1 MPKRLLI
8 SIGLLS
14 VAVIAFQ
21 LVLMQILSI
30 TQWYHFAYMVIS
42 VAMLGFG
49 FSGTVLAVAREWFL
63 ERSETI
69 IPLLMILSGLSMAVV
84 IPVTQ
89 SLLGG
94 FDMYLLFVDTS
105 QIWLLL
111 VTYLIY
117 LIPFFLAALA
127 IGLMFVKYVAS
138 IGTVYF
144 ANLIGSGLGGI
155 TAIAFLWSVL
165 PNQLP
170 GLTAVFPVAAGLL
183 LITRKYR
190 SGFIILSSFSI
201 IVSLFFIIRP
211 VELNISEYKSISYAM
226 NLPGA
231 VIENERVSPHGLLQA
246 VSSDAL
252 RHAPGLS
259 LAYTGEI
266 PVRKAVLNNGEWFGP
281 LVVWAREDTTHLMD
295 YTTTALPFIVGRRE
309 RVLVI
314 NARTGTGI
322 SHALTNGARQ
332 VTAVEP
338 NIPAVSMMLNEY
350 AGEIDSLFHHP
361 SVNIHTIEPRTYL
374 KISREQYD
382 LIMLPTVD
390 AFGGTAG
397 LYALQEQYVL
407 TREAFAEMWR
417 LLSPDGMIS
426 ITSWMDYPVRNPLKI
441 LATLVELLETEGI
454 EKIDN
459 HIIAIRS
466 WGTVSFF
473 VRRSSITSDEIE
485 AIRGFCR
492 TMFFDPVI
500 LPGLVEG
507 ERTRYNDIDDRSFFG
522 YVDEIL
528 ASDRRILFDEY
539 DFRLR
544 PASDNRP
551 YFSQFLRWR
560 TVPHLRGLFGDRALP
575 FLEVGYLFV
584 VVTFI
589 QIFLAAVVLIILPL
603 FKIGFRGGGK
613 TWTVLYFSGLG
624 FGFMFIEIVLIQRFI
639 LYLGHPIYSAAAVI
653 TALLICSGV
662 GSYVSSRFSAVS
674 NNLRYA
680 TGIVAGFTLLYIV
693 ILPILLEWTIGLP
706 LSVKGLLAFLFIAPP
721 AFFMGMPFPLG
732 LRYVS
737 LRNENHV
744 PWAWGINGCM
754 SVVSTALATII
765 AVEFGFAVVMLCA
778 AAAYGVAMG
787 VCRNYDP

>member
-1 MPKRLLI
+1 MKKRFLI

-49 FSGTVLAVAREWFL
+49 FSGTVLAVARQWFL
-63 ERSETI
+63 ERAETVV
-69 IPLLMILSGLSMAVV
+69 PLLMILSGLSMAIV

-94 FDMYLLFVDTS
+94 FDMYLLFVDDS
-105 QIWLLL
+105 QIRLL
-111 VTYLIY
+111 VATYFVY

-127 IGLMFVKYVAS
+127 IGIIFVKYVAS

-155 TAIAFLWSVL
+155 TAITILWMFF

-170 GLTAVFPVAAGLL
+170 GIVALFPVAAGML
-183 LITRKYR
+183 LITKEHRA
-190 SGFIILSSFSI
+190 GFITLSFFAFI
-201 IVSLFFIIRP
+201 IALFFIVRP
-211 VELNISEYKSISYAM
+211 VDLTVSEYKSISYAM
-226 NLPGA
+226 NLPQA
-231 VIENERVSPHGLLQA
+231 TVENERVSPHGLVQV

-259 LAYTGEI
+259 LAFTGEI
-266 PVRKAVLNNGEWFGP
+266 PVRKAVFNNGEWFGP
-281 LVVWAREDTTHLMD
+281 LVVWTREDTTHLMD
-295 YTTTALPFIVGRRE
+295 YTTTALPYVVDKRE
-309 RVLVI
+309 RVLVM
-314 NARTGTGI
+314 NARTGTDI
-322 SHALTNGARQ
+322 SHALTHGAWQ
-332 VTAVEP
+332 VTAVDP
-338 NIPAVSMMLNEY
+338 NIPAVSMMMNEY

-374 KISREQYD
+374 KLTDELYD
-382 LIMLPTVD
+382 LITLPTVD

-407 TREAFAEMWR
+407 TREAFSEMWR
-417 LLSPDGMIS
+417 QLSPDGMIS

-441 LATLVELLETEGI
+441 LATLVELLEKEGVGSI
-454 EKIDN
+454 ED
-459 HIIAIRS
+459 HLVGIRS

-473 VRRSSITSDEIE
+473 VKRTPLTSDEID
-485 AIRGFCR
+485 AIREFCR
-492 TMFFDPVI
+492 AMFFDPVV
-500 LPGLVEG
+500 LPDLMEG
-507 ERTRYNDIDDRSFFG
+507 ERTRYNDIDDRSFFD

-528 ASDRRILFDEY
+528 ASERERLFRDY
-539 DFRLR
+539 DFHLH

-551 YFSQFLRWR
+551 YFSQFLRWESL
-560 TVPHLRGLFGDRALP
+560 PHLRELFGDRAVP
-575 FLEVGYLFV
+575 FIEVGYLIV
-584 VVTFI
+584 AVTFI
-589 QIFLAAVVLIILPL
+589 QIFAAAVVLIILPL

-613 TWTVLYFSGLG
+613 MWTVLYFSGLG
-624 FGFMFIEIVLIQRFI
+624 LGFMFIEIVLIQRFI

-653 TALLICSGV
+653 TALLICSGI
-662 GSYVSSRFSAVS
+662 GSYVSSQFTVTPGT
-674 NNLRYA
+674 LRRA
-680 TGIVAGFTLLYIV
+680 TGLVVGFTLLYII
-693 ILPILLEWTIGLP
+693 ILPLLLEWTIGLS
-706 LSVKGLLAFLFIAPP
+706 LLVKGLLSIIIIAPP
-721 AFFMGMPFPLG
+721 AFVMGMPFPLG

-737 LRNENHV
+737 SRNENHV

-765 AVEFGFAVVMLCA
+765 AVEFGFVVVMLCA
-778 AAAYGVAMG
+778 AGAYGVA
-787 VCRNYDP
+787 VAVNVRK